1 LQSRPGEVVTSNL
14 VAQLNERWRVVV
26 AHDGTQWILQRFH
39 AARAAKSDRTFH
51 RFYENDWRPRAH
63 CRTRAALERCA
74 GLYAGDVDPAAR
86 AILAALP
93 GHIDWGDPKP
103 APVSRKKTMPKP
115 SLTSGHDGGS

>member
-1 LQSRPGEVVTSNL
+1 MSNSNL
-14 VAQLNERWRVVV
+14 VAQLNERWRIIDDGKQWVLARLDDRWGWV
-26 AHDGTQWILQRFH
+26 A
-39 AARAAKSDRTFH
+39 RT
-51 RFYENDWRPRAH
+51 H

-74 GLYAGDVDPAAR
+74 GLYAGDVDPGAR

-103 APVSRKKTMPKP
+103 APGNRKKTTHKP